1 VAPQPADEHVIRG
14 ADDGALA
21 ELEDHVGQLDAHEDR
36 LPVTSP
42 SPSRSSS
49 NPRRAGRTSVAANG
63 GIEDERLPTLAAA
76 SQLILQ
82 ALHLGEGS
90 EQRLLKDMR
99 DVEPQGSDG
108 PLEPLPP
115 PQASEDLAHRELL
128 RPSVCEPTRVPEP
141 SAARAVDMLD
151 RHDIRLV

>member
-49 NPRRAGRTSVAANG
+49 NPCRAGRTGVAAND

-82 ALHLGEGS
+82 ALDLVKGA
-90 EQRLLKDMR
+90 EQRLLKAMR
-99 DVEPQGSDG
+99 DVEPHGLHG
-108 PLEPLPP
+108 PLKSSPATQP
-115 PQASEDLAHRELL
+115 AKHSTHG
-128 RPSVCEPTRVPEP
+128 
-141 SAARAVDMLD
+141 
-151 RHDIRLV
+151 